1 MASPSTAGRG
11 LRAARSLPALG
22 LLAGLLAGCAPA
34 AQHYVGVE
42 ARIAQAR
49 FADADHLIEEQ
60 APHYGRRNQVLYA
73 LDRGM
78 TLHYA
83 GRYEES
89 NTFLEQAERLIEDL
103 FTKSVTAE
111 TSAMLSND
119 YTLPYQGEDFETVMI
134 NVVAALNY
142 ALLSQWDDALV
153 EARKVDHKLNV
164 INDRYAK
171 KNVYRE
177 DAFARYLSGILYE
190 GRGEL
195 NDAFIAYRKA
205 YDTYR
210 VYQQNY
216 GTPLPPTLPGDLLR
230 VTEALGLTEEH
241 AQYRAAFP
249 EATWTKQKDLRSQA
263 EVIVVSFDGL
273 APIKVN
279 EFVDAPIP
287 DGSGGVYILRIA
299 FPKFVPRP
307 TGLLGADV
315 RVTNEAGG
323 VGEQRTFLV
332 EDITAIAEKDLADRI
347 GRISAKA
354 IARATAKY
362 AAARAAEHG
371 AKQSQGEGTGA
382 IVGLLGNIYSL
393 ATEQAD
399 TRSWRTL
406 PGAIRMA
413 RVWVPPGRYTITIS
427 SDGAASASREVTLE
441 AGRKTFIAQRVVG
454 TVAGH

>member
-1 MASPSTAGRG
+1 MRFVAGFVAG
-11 LRAARSLPALG
+11 T
-22 LLAGLLAGCAPA
+22 LAGSLAACAPA
-34 AQHYVGVE
+34 TQHYVRVE
-42 ARIAQAR
+42 TSLAQAR
-49 FADADHLIEEQ
+49 FADADQLVEEH
-60 APHYGRRNQVLYA
+60 APQYGRKNQVLYA
-73 LDRGM
+73 LDRAM

-89 NTFLEQAERLIEDL
+89 NRFLERAELLIEDL
-103 FTKSVTAE
+103 FTKSITAE
-111 TSAMLSND
+111 ARAMFSND
-119 YTLPYQGEDFETVMI
+119 LTLPYEGEDFETVLI
-134 NVVAALNY
+134 NVVGALNY
-142 ALLSQWDDALV
+142 ALLGEWDDALV

-210 VYQQNY
+210 VYREQY
-216 GTPLPPTLPGDLLR
+216 GTPLPPTLPADLLR
-230 VTEALGLTEEH
+230 VTDALGLTDEH
-241 AQYRAAFP
+241 AQYRELFP
-249 EATWTKQKDLRSQA
+249 AVTWTSQRDFRTQA
-263 EVIVVSFDGL
+263 ELIIVSYDGL
-273 APIKVN
+273 APVKVN

-287 DGSGGVYILRIA
+287 DGSGGVYILRVA

-307 TGLLGADV
+307 TGLSGADV
-315 RVTNEAGG
+315 RVVGEAGVAG
-323 VGEQRTFLV
+323 SQRTFLA
-332 EDITAIAEKDLADRI
+332 EDITAIAQKDLADRI

-354 IARATAKY
+354 IARAAAKY

-371 AKQSQGEGTGA
+371 VNQSKGDGSGA
-382 IVGLLGNIYSL
+382 IVGLLGNIYGL
-393 ATEQAD
+393 ASEQAD

-413 RVWVPPGRYTITIS
+413 RISVPPGRYTVEIVP
-427 SDGAASASREVTLE
+427 DGTPGATTTRDVTLE
-441 AGRKTFIAQRVVG
+441 AGRKLFIAERAVG
-454 TVAGH
+454 TVTAY